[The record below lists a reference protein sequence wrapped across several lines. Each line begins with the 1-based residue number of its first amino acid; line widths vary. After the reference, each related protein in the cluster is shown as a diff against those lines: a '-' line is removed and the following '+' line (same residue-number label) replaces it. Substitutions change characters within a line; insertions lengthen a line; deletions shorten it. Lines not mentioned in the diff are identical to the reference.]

1 MKTIMIDG
9 NSYSTAAELHRALKT
24 MLDLPEYYG
33 ANADALNDCL
43 SERREPVNAWIL
55 SRGTGDVE
63 RAVSVCMNVIADNGG
78 KVTEL

>member
-9 NSYSTAAELHRALKT
+9 NSYSTAAELHHALKI
-24 MLDLPEYYG
+24 MLELPDYYG

-55 SRGTGDVE
+55 SRGAGDVE
-63 RAVSVCMNVIADNGG
+63 RAVSLCMNVIADNGG